1 MRQASWTRSYLAPT
15 RTGGE
20 TRHALPLEVLSEIL
34 SGRTGRLERALA
46 TSEGPATSVGA
57 GYDSSAIDPST
68 FNFYGSPRPGIDLAA
83 LEAAIDKQIAALLKD
98 GVTEAEVTRAKTS
111 LIAGAT
117 YARDS
122 AASGARLF
130 GAGLVAGL
138 TIEQIEAWPD
148 LVRAVTVADVNLA
161 ARAVQH
167 ESDHLDGVLFIDRMT
182 ETARRELDPVIN
194 DFEAQFRRWQAEGRY
209 PSDEI
214 LKRDLLQLEPK
225 PPAASPK

>member
-1 MRQASWTRSYLAPT
+1 M
-15 RTGGE
+15 
-20 TRHALPLEVLSEIL
+20 LSEIL

-161 ARAVQH
+161 ARAV
-167 ESDHLDGVLFIDRMT
+167 
-182 ETARRELDPVIN
+182 LDPARSVT
-194 DFEAQFRRWQAEGRY
+194 G
-209 PSDEI
+209 
-214 LKRDLLQLEPK
+214 LLLPK
-225 PPAASPK
+225 KGD